1 MSRPPASN
9 REKEKKGCGQRG
21 RRPEHAGSPL
31 SIFER
36 TREPL
41 STLPRVKEAAFETWP
56 PLSVVHRRLRIVLPS
71 ASSPPCL
78 LHSSIGL
85 DISPRKGEI
94 FHRYRGERCLFFLT
108 YGSNFVESRLFPK
121 TRLFRITVHL
131 SRRIE
136 PSRLKTRRQ
145 IATLPTLA
153 NQASTESHNPP
164 KFQKLN

>member
-94 FHRYRGERCLFFLT
+94 FHRYRGERCLFFFNLWI
-108 YGSNFVESRLFPK
+108 E
-121 TRLFRITVHL
+121 FRGVSSFSKNSIIPDYRPSFEKNRAL
-131 SRRIE
+131 SI
-136 PSRLKTRRQ
+136 K
-145 IATLPTLA
+145 
-153 NQASTESHNPP
+153 NPP
-164 KFQKLN
+164 SNCYPSNPGQPSLDRVP